1 MAQAQRHHQLIHEAR
16 RSVSRLRVNLP
27 ARIILL
33 DRTIPCV
40 LENVSQLGARLMVE
54 KPPKLGEFGIMQC
67 EMLDCYFDI
76 VWQSGRRIGVAFDQP
91 IEQSVLIALREFND
105 TFSERQRNEI
115 KALARSWVTGEL
127 D

>member
-1 MAQAQRHHQLIHEAR
+1 
-16 RSVSRLRVNLP
+16 
-27 ARIILL
+27 
-33 DRTIPCV
+33 
-40 LENVSQLGARLMVE
+40 MVE

-67 EMLDCYFDI
+67 EMLDRYFDI